1 MFKPLVIVSSLLAVF
16 GQSVSAY
23 SNPGACTGACW
34 AHDPSVIQRSSDGLY
49 FKFNTGSGM
58 EIVTSSSLS
67 GPWTIKGSVLPG
79 GTSITTAGQKTDMW
93 APDVHKV
100 GDIYHLYYSVSTFG
114 SQNSAIGLATSSTMD
129 AGSWTDKGAIGVTS
143 SSSKPYN
150 AIDANLIQV
159 GTSYLLSFGSFWGDI
174 YQVAMNSAATKT
186 AGTAAYQIE
195 YNPSGSHACEGSFI
209 FYNAGYYYLTWSQ
222 GICCGYD
229 TSKPAAG
236 AEYKIMM
243 CRSSS
248 ATGGFVDK
256 NGADCKN
263 GGGSVLLESHGT
275 VYGPGGQGVFTDS
288 SLGLV
293 LYYHYANTNVGLGD
307 GAYLFGWNKLTWS
320 NGWPVV

>member
-1 MFKPLVIVSSLLAVF
+1 MFKPLVFVSSLLAVF

-23 SNPGACTGACW
+23 SEPGACSGACW

-58 EIVTSSSLS
+58 EIVTASSLS

-79 GTSITTAGQKTDMW
+79 GTSITTAGQRTDMW

-100 GDIYHLYYSVSTFG
+100 GNLYHLYYSVSTFG

-129 AGSWTDKGAIGVTS
+129 AGSWTDKGAIGVSS

-195 YNPSGSHACEGSFI
+195 YNPSGSHACEGSFV

-236 AEYKIMM
+236 AEYKIMV

-275 VYGPGGQGVFTDS
+275 VYGPGGQ
-288 SLGLV
+288 
-293 LYYHYANTNVGLGD
+293 
-307 GAYLFGWNKLTWS
+307 
-320 NGWPVV
+320 

>member
-1 MFKPLVIVSSLLAVF
+1 MFKPLVFVSSVLALF
-16 GQSVSAY
+16 GQSVNAY
-23 SNPGACTGACW
+23 AEPGACSGACW

-58 EIVTSSSLS
+58 EIVTASSLS

-79 GTSITTAGQKTDMW
+79 GTSITNAGQTSDLW

-100 GDIYHLYYSVSTFG
+100 GDQYFLYYSVSTFG

-129 AGSWTDKGAIGVTS
+129 PGSWTDKGAIGVSS

-150 AIDANLIQV
+150 AIDPNLIQV
-159 GTSYLLSFGSFWGDI
+159 GSSYLLSFGSFWGDI

-195 YNPSGSHACEGSFI
+195 YNPSGTHPCEGSYV
-209 FYNAGYYYLTWSQ
+209 FYNDGYYYLTWSQ

-229 TSKPAAG
+229 TTKPAAG
-236 AEYKIMM
+236 AEYKIMV

-293 LYYHYANTNVGLGD
+293 LYYHYAKTTVGLGD
-307 GAYLFGWNKLTWS
+307 GAYLFGWNKLSWS
-320 NGWPVV
+320 NGWPSV